1 VVKQNLDKESFNFE
15 RLCLSRWAGASHVAA
30 EELLLE
36 AEGREDGSLLADLE
50 GAGPLVPGQTF
61 AFC

>member
-1 VVKQNLDKESFNFE
+1 M
-15 RLCLSRWAGASHVAA
+15 LSRWAGASHVAA

-50 GAGPLVPGQTF
+50 GAGPLVTGQTF
-61 AFC
+61 TFCFKKMERVTRVS